1 MTALLSLVRL
11 RPDMAA
17 LARWAIRRGYLPRR
31 GTADP
36 GYALHAAL
44 KAGLGDMAP
53 QPFALRSVRGR
64 PDELLGY
71 ARAAPDSILAAAAL
85 PPMADPEVAEALALS
100 GSDLEARVMPADWPA
115 GARFS
120 FELRARP
127 VVRSRAQGRTGR
139 SHEVDAAAWA
149 AATAA
154 ETPAKEKAYTDWL
167 AARLAVRGARLLD
180 SELAALRRCRIL
192 RRPVVDGER
201 RSVLSEGPD
210 ALFRGTLEIGDP
222 AAFADGLARGV
233 GRHRAFGFGCLLL
246 APPGVRT

>member
-1 MTALLSLVRL
+1 MTTLLSLVRL

-17 LARWAIRRGYLPRR
+17 LAHWAIRRSYLPRYGR
-31 GTADP
+31 ADP

-44 KAGLGDMAP
+44 KAGLGDIAP
-53 QPFALRSVRGR
+53 QPFVLRSVRGR

-71 ARAAPDSILAAAAL
+71 ARAAPDAILAAAAM
-85 PPMADPEVAEALALS
+85 PPTADSEAAGALALS
-100 GSDLEARVMPADWPA
+100 SLEARAMPVDWPM

-120 FELRARP
+120 FELRTRP
-127 VVRSRAQGRTGR
+127 VVRSRPKGRAGR

-149 AATAA
+149 SANSAGA
-154 ETPAKEKAYTDWL
+154 PPKERVYTDWL
-167 AARLAVRGARLLD
+167 AARLAGRGARLID
-180 SELAALRRCRIL
+180 AELAVLRRSRTL

-222 AAFADGLARGV
+222 AAFADGLAHGV

-246 APPGVRT
+246 APPGART